1 VQREDDRDRAI
12 DRALR
17 QAMAP
22 SGALDS
28 ARAESRGHLD
38 GETLAAWAEGQLR
51 PEAAA
56 RVEEHVSNCAQCQQ
70 MLAAFART
78 APPPLV
84 SEPIWRRW
92 HLQWLVPIAT
102 AATVAA
108 IWVAIPRDEQ
118 ERATS
123 PLVARVTE
131 APQTPAAAEPVAP
144 SQSQNAAAPPSPQ
157 PAKEFKQSRSVAIGQ
172 SAASA
177 AKPAEAAS
185 SAKREEFE
193 RRDAQ
198 GQLADRFAEAP
209 PQAAQRAPVPQEG
222 AREKDDDKKLQGLQE
237 TIVTAPGAAAPVP
250 PAAGATASAA
260 RTETAAD
267 TRLRA
272 ARALAAPAEIRA
284 PNSTNRW
291 RIVGGGRQIERTTS
305 GGTQWEMASLSAPAV
320 LTAGVSPAPS
330 ICWIVG
336 RAGAVYLTTDGL
348 RFSRVMFPESIDLV
362 SVAATDDRHATVMSA
377 DGRSFRTDDGGMT
390 WTR

>member
-17 QAMAP
+17 QSIKESISAGPAP
-22 SGALDS
+22 SERS
-28 ARAESRGHLD
+28 ESRGHID

-56 RVEEHVSNCAQCQQ
+56 RVEEHASNCAYCQQ

-118 ERATS
+118 ERAAG
-123 PLVARVTE
+123 PRVARVTE

-157 PAKEFKQSRSVAIGQ
+157 PAKEFKQSLSVPVGQ

-177 AKPAEAAS
+177 ARPAEAAGG
-185 SAKREEFE
+185 AKREELE

-222 AREKDDDKKLQGLQE
+222 AREKDADKPQALQE
-237 TIVTAPGAAAPVP
+237 TIVVAPKARA
-250 PAAGATASAA
+250 AAGAFVTA
-260 RTETAAD
+260 
-267 TRLRA
+267 
-272 ARALAAPAEIRA
+272 AAPAEIRSTD
-284 PNSTNRW
+284 STNRW

-305 GGTQWEMASLSAPAV
+305 GGTQWETASLSAPAV

-336 RAGAVYLTTDGL
+336 RAGALYLTTDGL
-348 RFSRVMFPESIDLV
+348 RFIRVMFPESIDLV

-390 WTR
+390 WSR